1 MSFVECTLYY
11 RSYEGYYWFVFV
23 ISFGLYS
30 ALILRSLIVIT
41 FYHFRRIFHCFKE
54 NVNFSM
60 ELIEDIQRRNLHK
73 SAKRVETEGF
83 FQLQRIE
90 ELSSPFVGFYK

>member
-1 MSFVECTLYY
+1 
-11 RSYEGYYWFVFV
+11 
-23 ISFGLYS
+23 
-30 ALILRSLIVIT
+30 
-41 FYHFRRIFHCFKE
+41 
-54 NVNFSM
+54 M

-90 ELSSPFVGFYK
+90 ELSSPFVGFYEWRIRSYRIVLAQSSRLV